1 MSSLPPTPRIDGKRR
16 SRSCSLFLSPFINF
30 PFAARER
37 LWLEQQLMREL
48 GRLPHK
54 VDDWSE
60 YELMQ
65 RISGAQEEEVISGA
79 QEEQEDPE
87 LEEEMEHFGPSLPS
101 LPSVSSFSPLPV
113 LSLSSASQMLP
124 LPSLSASLGSAPS
137 APASPHKWTR
147 SDISAL
153 EAAISKHGR
162 SWTKISRD
170 PAFVFSGPIE
180 ALSEKLKVN
189 KIKSYGAAFLK
200 AREMIDENLN

>member
-37 LWLEQQLMREL
+37 LWLEQQLIREL

-87 LEEEMEHFGPSLPS
+87 LEEEMEHFGPSRPS

-113 LSLSSASQMLP
+113 LSVSQMLP
-124 LPSLSASLGSAPS
+124 LPSLSASAP
-137 APASPHKWTR
+137 PAIISPHKWTR
-147 SDISAL
+147 SDISVL

-180 ALSEKLKVN
+180 ALTEKLKVN